1 MNPSNQTLGNTDYG
15 NAVKIG
21 PLGNINSPVKIAII
35 VGVHPLEYHAHN
47 MAINFIENNNESL
60 KKCYYIYRVNVT
72 QDIFEF
78 ETGRMNGQLLANKF
92 IVPDIIDNNFM
103 LTLDI
108 HSNYGANDGYSVG
121 WFLNVPM
128 NDSKSR
134 ELMNQVINKVPE
146 LESYDPPYPTSPTYI
161 TIPII
166 ENGTPAIIYESYGYD
181 TLETQKIRVNKFL
194 SIVDNLD
201 FILILS

>member
-1 MNPSNQTLGNTDYG
+1 MNSSNQTLGYTHYG

-21 PLGNINSPVKIAII
+21 PQGNINSAVKIAII
-35 VGVHPLEYHAHN
+35 VGVHPLEYHAHSI
-47 MAINFIENNNESL
+47 AINFIENNSKNL
-60 KKCYYIYRVNVT
+60 KYCYYIYEVNVT
-72 QDIFEF
+72 KDIFEF

-92 IVPDIIDNNFM
+92 IVPDIINNNYM

-121 WFLNVPM
+121 WFLNVPI
-128 NDSKSR
+128 NDNESL
-134 ELMNQVINKVPE
+134 ELLNQVINKVPGLE
-146 LESYDPPYPTSPTYI
+146 LYDPPYPTSPMYI

-181 TLETQKIRVNKFL
+181 TLETQKKRLNKFL
-194 SIVDNLD
+194 SVVDNLN
-201 FILILS
+201 LS

>member
-1 MNPSNQTLGNTDYG
+1 MNPSNQTLGYTHYG

-21 PLGNINSPVKIAII
+21 PQGNINSPVKIAII

-47 MAINFIENNNESL
+47 MAINFIENNSKNL
-60 KKCYYIYRVNVT
+60 KYCYYIYKVNVT
-72 QDIFEF
+72 KDIFEF

-92 IVPDIIDNNFM
+92 IVPDIINNNYM

-108 HSNYGANDGYSVG
+108 HTNYGANDGYSVG
-121 WFLNVPM
+121 WFLNVPI
-128 NDSKSR
+128 NDNESL
-134 ELMNQVINKVPE
+134 ELLNQVINKVPGLE
-146 LESYDPPYPTSPTYI
+146 LYDPPYPTSPMYI

-181 TLETQKIRVNKFL
+181 TLETQKKRLNKFL
-194 SIVDNLD
+194 SVVDNLN
-201 FILILS
+201 LS